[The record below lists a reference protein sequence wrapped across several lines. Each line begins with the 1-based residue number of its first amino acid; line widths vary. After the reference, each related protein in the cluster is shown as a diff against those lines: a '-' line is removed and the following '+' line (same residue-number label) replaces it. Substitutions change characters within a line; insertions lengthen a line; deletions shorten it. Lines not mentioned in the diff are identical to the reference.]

1 MDQNSHI
8 ISFISN
14 LYESG
19 NFIESEFNKFTSE
32 FLDLLNNGKIR
43 AAEKDEQGNWQTN
56 IWVKKGILLLFK
68 YGKLKDYS
76 INKDFAFFDKDTIP
90 LKPLQ
95 LENGVRLVPGGS
107 SIRTGS
113 YVAKSVICMPPMYIN
128 IGAYIDEGTMIDSH
142 ALVGTAA
149 QVGKRVHISAAAQI
163 GGVLEPPGASPV
175 IIEDDVLIGGNCGVY
190 EGVIIREKA
199 VLGSGTIIT
208 ASTPVYDLVNKTII
222 RKEAGKPIEIPKHA
236 VVVAG
241 SRAIKGDFAAEH
253 NLSIYCPIIIKYR
266 DEKTDARTALE
277 DTLR

>member
-1 MDQNSHI
+1 MDQNNQI
-8 ISFISN
+8 ISFINN

-19 NFIESEFNKFTSE
+19 NYIESEFKLFKSE
-32 FLDLLNNGKIR
+32 FLDLLNNGRIR
-43 AAEKDEQGNWQTN
+43 AAEKDELGNWQTN

-90 LKPLQ
+90 LKPFQ
-95 LENGVRLVPGGS
+95 LESGVRLVPGGS

-163 GGVLEPPGASPV
+163 GGVLEPPEQV
-175 IIEDDVLIGGNCGVY
+175 Q
-190 EGVIIREKA
+190 
-199 VLGSGTIIT
+199 
-208 ASTPVYDLVNKTII
+208 
-222 RKEAGKPIEIPKHA
+222 
-236 VVVAG
+236 
-241 SRAIKGDFAAEH
+241 
-253 NLSIYCPIIIKYR
+253 LSLKMMC
-266 DEKTDARTALE
+266 
-277 DTLR
+277 